1 MFAQI
6 FVGAVSAAIVGIN
19 MNHGQADKAH
29 GKNLRHGRVLLQG
42 HAYLI
47 TSVTDKRRPVFE
59 DFRSTRLLIQCFME
73 QEEKQSVAT
82 LAFVVMP
89 DHFHWLMILKS
100 PSLADVVRQ
109 VKGSSSRR
117 INQWCGISGSLW
129 QAGYH
134 DHALRRD
141 EDYCQAARYLVGN
154 PIRAGLVENI
164 MDYPHWDAVWA

>member
-1 MFAQI
+1 MKRRQ
-6 FVGAVSAAIVGIN
+6 S
-19 MNHGQADKAH
+19 DKAH
-29 GKNLRHGRVLLQG
+29 GRNLRHGRVPLQG

-47 TSVTDKRRPVFE
+47 TSVTDKRKPVFK

-73 QEEKQSVAT
+73 QEEKQSVET

-89 DHFHWLMILKS
+89 DHFHWLIILQS
-100 PSLADVVRQ
+100 QSLADVVKH

-117 INQWCGISGSLW
+117 INQLCGTYGSLW

-141 EDYCQAARYLVGN
+141 EDYREAARYLVAN
-154 PIRAGLVENI
+154 PIRAGLVENM
-164 MDYPHWDAVWA
+164 MDYPHWDAVWM